1 MSLCCVRM
9 HLSLHSSEKAGA
21 SITLHRLVV
30 YPLLPHTSPQMSGY
44 IASSSQP
51 SLSALS
57 ASSHVTVRRRHTG
70 HPGWDTKPI
79 NTSLG
84 FMRSRA
90 GYPCWV
96 SPGPWRDWM
105 EEDYVQRKKNW
116 WRRLGAE
123 AQPCLEHM
131 VSPVILESVGHL
143 WMDPSS
149 KQALSL
155 CAV

>member
-1 MSLCCVRM
+1 MSLCYVCM
-9 HLSLHSSEKAGA
+9 HLSLHSTEKVGA
-21 SITLHRLVV
+21 PITLHRLVV
-30 YPLLPHTSPQMSGY
+30 DPLLPHTSPQMSGY

-57 ASSHVTVRRRHTG
+57 AGSHVTVRRLLTG

-84 FMRSRA
+84 FMRSPA

-96 SPGPWRDWM
+96 SPGQSWDWM
-105 EEDYVQRKKNW
+105 EEDYVQRKKTDE
-116 WRRLGAE
+116 GAE

-131 VSPVILESVGHL
+131 VSPVILEPVGHL

-155 CAV
+155 CAM